1 MDFYLKKMQK
11 EPPKTIISLINVN
24 KTVFFNCYGGI
35 FGFYI
40 YLCIRKTKEMV
51 P

>member
-11 EPPKTIISLINVN
+11 QPPKTIISLINVN
-24 KTVFFNCYGGI
+24 KTVFFNCDGGI